1 MHEAFWQERWAR
13 DQIGFHLDQVNP
25 YLQRHWPTLELPA
38 GARVLVP
45 LCGKSLDLA
54 WLAGQGYRVL
64 GVELAEKAVQ
74 DFFAE
79 QGLQPEITRQDA
91 FKVYRAGTLE
101 LWCGDFFA
109 LRAEDVADCQA
120 LYDRAALIALPPQM
134 RERYAAHLT
143 AILPSGCR
151 GLLITLDY
159 AQSQMDGPPFAVGD
173 DEVQRHF
180 AAAWQ
185 VQTLQR
191 EDVLAGN
198 WKFIRHEL
206 KALDE
211 LVYRL
216 QRHR

>member
-1 MHEAFWQERWAR
+1 MHESFWQERWAR

-25 YLQRHWPTLELPA
+25 YLLRHWPNLDVPA

-54 WLAGQGYRVL
+54 WLAGQGHRVL

-79 QGLQPEITRQDA
+79 QGLQPEIVQRGA
-91 FKVYRAGTLE
+91 FQVYRAGAVE

-109 LRAEDVADCQA
+109 LRPEDVADCLA

-143 AILPSGCR
+143 AILPSACR

-159 AQSQMDGPPFAVGD
+159 LQSQMDGPPFAVSD
-173 DEVQRHF
+173 DEVQAHF

-185 VQTLQR
+185 LKTLQR

-206 KALDE
+206 KVLDE
-211 LVYRL
+211 VVYRL
-216 QRHR
+216 DKRE